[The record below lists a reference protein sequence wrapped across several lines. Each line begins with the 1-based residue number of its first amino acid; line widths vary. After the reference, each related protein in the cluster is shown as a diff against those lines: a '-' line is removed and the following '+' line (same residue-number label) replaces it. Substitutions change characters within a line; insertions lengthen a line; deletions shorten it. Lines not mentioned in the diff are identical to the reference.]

1 MKKILFL
8 TLLSFCIF
16 NLNAQNIGLKFG
28 LNLAGLNFGHD
39 LQSQFDAIDA
49 ESKTMMGLT
58 GGFSFA
64 FELSETVD
72 LDLGLSFTQRGTTWS
87 IPSFTGD
94 GTIDELSRTLNF
106 IDIAPLFKFNYA
118 GDFSVLIGP
127 YVGYAIS
134 GTDDVY
140 EIDNALNYTIVTEPI
155 DDFEAA
161 EINTLDYGL
170 NIGASYVI
178 NNAVDI
184 RAGYSLGFANLNAA
198 EDQEDVDVSTT
209 SNELYLT
216 VGYLF

>member
-8 TLLSFCIF
+8 TLSLFCILT
-16 NLNAQNIGLKFG
+16 LNAQNIGLKFG

-39 LQSQFDAIDA
+39 LQSQFDAVDA

-58 GGFSFA
+58 GGVSFA

-72 LDLGLSFTQRGTTWS
+72 LDVGLSFTQRGNTWL
-87 IPSFTGD
+87 IPSFIGD
-94 GTIDELSRTLNF
+94 GNDELSRTLNF

-155 DDFEAA
+155 EDFEAA

-170 NIGASYVI
+170 NFGASYVI
-178 NNAVDI
+178 NDVVDI

-209 SNELYLT
+209 SNGLYLT

>member
-8 TLLSFCIF
+8 TLSLFCILT
-16 NLNAQNIGLKFG
+16 LNAQNIGLKFG

-39 LQSQFDAIDA
+39 LQSQFDAVDA

-58 GGFSFA
+58 GGVSFA

-72 LDLGLSFTQRGTTWS
+72 LDVGLSFTQRGNTWS
-87 IPSFTGD
+87 IPSFIGD
-94 GTIDELSRTLNF
+94 GNDELSRTLNF

-155 DDFEAA
+155 EDFEAA

-170 NIGASYVI
+170 NFGASYVI
-178 NNAVDI
+178 NDVVDI

-209 SNELYLT
+209 SNGLYLT

>member
-8 TLLSFCIF
+8 TLSLFCIF

-184 RAGYSLGFANLNAA
+184 RAGYSLGFANLNA
-198 EDQEDVDVSTT
+198 EDQEDEDRSTT
-209 SNELYLT
+209 SNGLYLT

>member
-8 TLLSFCIF
+8 TLSLFCMF

-58 GGFSFA
+58 GGVSFA

-184 RAGYSLGFANLNAA
+184 RAGYSLGFANLNA
-198 EDQEDVDVSTT
+198 EDQEDEDRSTT
-209 SNELYLT
+209 SNGLYLT

>member
-8 TLLSFCIF
+8 TLSLFCIL

-39 LQSQFDAIDA
+39 LQSQFDAVDA

-58 GGFSFA
+58 GGVSFA

-72 LDLGLSFTQRGTTWS
+72 LDVGLSFTQRGNTWS
-87 IPSFTGD
+87 IPSFIGD
-94 GTIDELSRTLNF
+94 GNDELSRTLNF

-209 SNELYLT
+209 SNGLYLT

>member
-8 TLLSFCIF
+8 TLSLFCILT
-16 NLNAQNIGLKFG
+16 LNAQNIGLKFG

-39 LQSQFDAIDA
+39 LQDQFDALNA
-49 ESKTMMGLT
+49 ESKTIMGLT
-58 GGFSFA
+58 GGVSFA
-64 FELSETVD
+64 FELSETVN
-72 LDLGLSFTQRGTTWS
+72 LDAGLSFTQRGNTWS
-87 IPSFTGD
+87 IPSLTGD
-94 GTIDELSRTLNF
+94 GNDELSRTLNF
-106 IDIAPLFKFNYA
+106 IDVAPLFKFNYA

-127 YVGYAIS
+127 YVAYAIS

-140 EIDNALNYTIVTEPI
+140 EIDNAGNITVVTEPI

-170 NIGASYVI
+170 NFGASYVI
-178 NNAVDI
+178 NDVVDV

-198 EDQEDVDVSTT
+198 EDQEDVDVSVT
-209 SNELYLT
+209 SHGLYLT

>member
-8 TLLSFCIF
+8 TLSLFCIL

-39 LQSQFDAIDA
+39 LQSQFDAVDA

-58 GGFSFA
+58 GGVSFA

-72 LDLGLSFTQRGTTWS
+72 LDVGLSFTQRGNTWL
-87 IPSFTGD
+87 IPSFIGD
-94 GTIDELSRTLNF
+94 GNDELSRTLNF

-155 DDFEAA
+155 EDFEAA

-170 NIGASYVI
+170 NFGASYVI
-178 NNAVDI
+178 NDVVDI

-209 SNELYLT
+209 SNGLYLT

>member
-8 TLLSFCIF
+8 ILSLFCILT
-16 NLNAQNIGLKFG
+16 LNAQNIGLKFG

-39 LQSQFDAIDA
+39 LQSQFDAVDA

-58 GGFSFA
+58 GGVSFA

-72 LDLGLSFTQRGTTWS
+72 LDVGLSFTQRGNTWS

-155 DDFEAA
+155 EDFEAA

-170 NIGASYVI
+170 NFGASYVI
-178 NNAVDI
+178 NDVVDI

-209 SNELYLT
+209 SNGLYLT

>member
-8 TLLSFCIF
+8 TLSLFCILT
-16 NLNAQNIGLKFG
+16 LNAQNIGLKFG

-39 LQSQFDAIDA
+39 LQSQFDAVDA

-58 GGFSFA
+58 GGVSFA

-72 LDLGLSFTQRGTTWS
+72 LDVGLSFTQRGNTWS
-87 IPSFTGD
+87 IPSFIGD
-94 GTIDELSRTLNF
+94 GNDELSRTLNF

-155 DDFEAA
+155 EDFEAA

-170 NIGASYVI
+170 NFGASYVI
-178 NNAVDI
+178 NDVVDI
-184 RAGYSLGFANLNAA
+184 RAGYSLGFVNLNAA

-209 SNELYLT
+209 SNGLYLT